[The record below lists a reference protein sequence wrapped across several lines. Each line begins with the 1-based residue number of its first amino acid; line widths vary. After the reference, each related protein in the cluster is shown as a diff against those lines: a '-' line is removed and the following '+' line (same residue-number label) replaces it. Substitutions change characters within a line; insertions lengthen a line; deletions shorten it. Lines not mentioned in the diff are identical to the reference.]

1 MLKFALLLMIVLT
14 GCANYSWVSV
24 SDNGNYDF
32 FQNGK
37 LVCEST
43 SSCRIGSSWGD
54 KMLLEIRKGDVTYA
68 HLVVFSKEKKRDD
81 VDYDTERFVGKE
93 LFEHWESQ
101 PHSQGDVMVAMVAGG
116 AAVTGYL
123 LAKPISM
130 IILHNIT
137 ELPSN
142 ITIPI
147 GHKIA
152 EPFPWDKPA
161 KD

>member
-68 HLVVFSKEKKRDD
+68 HLVVFSKEKNVTMWTMIRSALW
-81 VDYDTERFVGKE
+81 VRNFLNIGKAS
-93 LFEHWESQ
+93 LI
-101 PHSQGDVMVAMVAGG
+101 PKAM
-116 AAVTGYL
+116 
-123 LAKPISM
+123 S
-130 IILHNIT
+130 
-137 ELPSN
+137 
-142 ITIPI
+142 
-147 GHKIA
+147 
-152 EPFPWDKPA
+152 W
-161 KD
+161 